1 MTAQISSR
9 VTGQLELERLQR
21 EKGRLHAKL
30 VERVPGKFATSKESI
45 EKQIADLT
53 EAIADM
59 QMIVDQLAVTENMI
73 NETIAGLRDLP
84 QTAGSVFFKR
94 QAD

>member
-21 EKGRLHAKL
+21 DKARLHAKL
-30 VERVPGKFATSKESI
+30 VERVPSKFAVSKESI
-45 EKQIADLT
+45 EREIVSLT

-59 QMIVDQLAVTENMI
+59 QMIVDQLALTENMI

-84 QTAGSVFFKR
+84 QVAGSVFFKR